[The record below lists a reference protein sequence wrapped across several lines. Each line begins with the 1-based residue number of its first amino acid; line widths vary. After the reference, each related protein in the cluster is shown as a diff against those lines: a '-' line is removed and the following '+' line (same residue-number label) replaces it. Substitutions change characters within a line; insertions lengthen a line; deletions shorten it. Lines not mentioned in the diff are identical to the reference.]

1 MVKSRQ
7 VNESLEL
14 ALQIEFA
21 TLGNILGDYLMFLEL
36 NAIESIKDTPY
47 TAQTRQLLDYY
58 AEQFDKI
65 LSHYKACI
73 TSDIKN
79 LQLLC
84 WMSGKN
90 RLSQRLNNDIC
101 GVCYK

>member
-47 TAQTRQLLDYY
+47 TAQTRQLLDCY

-73 TSDIKN
+73 TSDIKK
-79 LQLLC
+79 LTVTLLDE
-84 WMSGKN
+84 WEK
-90 RLSQRLNNDIC
+90 QIIT
-101 GVCYK
+101 KTKQ

>member
-47 TAQTRQLLDYY
+47 TAQTRQLLDCY

-65 LSHYKACI
+65 LSHY
-73 TSDIKN
+73 
-79 LQLLC
+79 LLI
-84 WMSGKN
+84 
-90 RLSQRLNNDIC
+90 LSNPYYNCDQ
-101 GVCYK
+101 